1 MPRRIKH
8 SKVPSR
14 VVGIVQ
20 ERRAAETVE
29 EALRQDR
36 ISELMNPP
44 PAKRPRPKHADARQN
59 PRHE

>member
-1 MPRRIKH
+1 
-8 SKVPSR
+8 VPSR

-44 PAKRPRPKHADARQN
+44 PAKRPRPKHAEARKN